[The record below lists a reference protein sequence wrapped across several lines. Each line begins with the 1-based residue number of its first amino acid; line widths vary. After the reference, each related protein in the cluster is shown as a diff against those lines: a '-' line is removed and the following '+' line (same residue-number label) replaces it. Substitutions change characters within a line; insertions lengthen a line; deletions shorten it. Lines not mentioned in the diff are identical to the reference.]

1 VDQPDDRTVV
11 RLGSLLMPR
20 AAGRDQ
26 TGPMERLVRLIGAL
40 TAHPGGAPAELL
52 LTAVDPPGEAL
63 RGSAGESHDEAR
75 RKMLSRDLEHLNALG
90 YDVRNVAEIGS
101 EGRYVMRARDNRL
114 QVSLSAQ
121 QRGELLRAALAAGL
135 DDMARHLG
143 DDDGAGA
150 AEAGDGHDGAERG
163 DRDDPDGPPG
173 VRTGRSAALD
183 LVQRATARRC
193 RVRFTYK
200 GESRAVDPAR
210 VHSGPSGWYLSG
222 REAGSSLVKEFVVS
236 RMSDV
241 ELDPPGSAP
250 AYDEPV
256 RPSLDPLSWEV
267 EPPLDVVLGLAAEHR
282 VLVENLLGAA
292 PSVAPGEDG
301 ELLLGYRVTNR
312 RVLRN
317 RVYELGTRVRV
328 VSPAVVR
335 DEIIAEL
342 RAFVAGAS

>member
-1 VDQPDDRTVV
+1 
-11 RLGSLLMPR
+11 
-20 AAGRDQ
+20 
-26 TGPMERLVRLIGAL
+26 MERLVRLIGAL
-40 TAHPGGAPAELL
+40 NAHPGGAPAELL
-52 LTAVDPPGEAL
+52 LTAVDPPSEAL
-63 RGSAGESHDEAR
+63 HGSSAEVHDEAR

-90 YDVRNVAEIGS
+90 YDVRNVAEVGA

-135 DDMARHLG
+135 DDMAHHLG
-143 DDDGAGA
+143 DDGDAGDV
-150 AEAGDGHDGAERG
+150 EAGGD
-163 DRDDPDGPPG
+163 DRDNRAGTA
-173 VRTGRSAALD
+173 RAAALD

-222 REAGSSLVKEFVVS
+222 RETASSLVKEFVVS

-250 AYDEPV
+250 AYDEPS
-256 RPSLDPLSWEV
+256 RRSLDPLSWEV
-267 EPPLDVVLGLAAEHR
+267 DPPLEVVLGLAAEHR

-292 PSVAPGEDG
+292 ASVGQGTNG
-301 ELLLGYRVTNR
+301 ELLLGYEVTNR

-317 RVYELGTRVRV
+317 RVYELGSRVRV

-335 DEIIAEL
+335 DEILAEL
-342 RAFVAGAS
+342 RSFVAGAS

>member
-1 VDQPDDRTVV
+1 VLLKAVSPDDA
-11 RLGSLLMPR
+11 S
-20 AAGRDQ
+20 
-26 TGPMERLVRLIGAL
+26 
-40 TAHPGGAPAELL
+40 
-52 LTAVDPPGEAL
+52 
-63 RGSAGESHDEAR
+63 DEAR

-90 YDVRNVAEIGS
+90 YDVRNVAEVGA

-114 QVSLSAQ
+114 QVSLTAQ
-121 QRGELLRAALAAGL
+121 QRGELLRAALASGL

-143 DDDGAGA
+143 DDDAARGEPAGLEDDRGSRPGAG
-150 AEAGDGHDGAERG
+150 
-163 DRDDPDGPPG
+163 
-173 VRTGRSAALD
+173 TGRSAALD

-222 REAGSSLVKEFVVS
+222 RETGSSLVKEFVVS

-250 AYDEPV
+250 AYDEPS
-256 RPSLDPLSWEV
+256 RRSLDPLSWEV
-267 EPPLDVVLGLAAEHR
+267 DPPVDVVLGLAAEHR

-292 PSVAPGEDG
+292 ASVAPGQNG
-301 ELLLGYRVTNR
+301 ELHLGYRVTNR
-312 RVLRN
+312 KVLRN

-328 VSPAVVR
+328 VSPAAVR
-335 DEIIAEL
+335 DEILAEL
-342 RAFVAGAS
+342 RSFVADAS

>member
-1 VDQPDDRTVV
+1 
-11 RLGSLLMPR
+11 
-20 AAGRDQ
+20 
-26 TGPMERLVRLIGAL
+26 MERLVRLIGAL

-52 LTAVDPPGEAL
+52 LTAVDPPSEAL

-90 YDVRNVAEIGS
+90 YDVRNVAEVGS

-114 QVSLSAQ
+114 QVSLTAQ

-143 DDDGAGA
+143 DEGVGGEGVD
-150 AEAGDGHDGAERG
+150 G
-163 DRDDPDGPPG
+163 DRDDADGPPG

-222 REAGSSLVKEFVVS
+222 RETGSSLVKEFVVS

-241 ELDPPGSAP
+241 ELEPPGSAP
-250 AYDEPV
+250 AYDEAV

-267 EPPLDVVLGLAAEHR
+267 DPPLDVVLGLAAEHR
-282 VLVENLLGAA
+282 VLVENLLGPAT
-292 PSVAPGEDG
+292 SVAEAENG

-335 DEIIAEL
+335 DEILAEL
-342 RAFVAGAS
+342 RTFVAGAS

>member
-1 VDQPDDRTVV
+1 
-11 RLGSLLMPR
+11 MPR

-26 TGPMERLVRLIGAL
+26 TAPMERLVRLIGAL

-52 LTAVDPPGEAL
+52 LTAVDPPSEAL
-63 RGSAGESHDEAR
+63 RGVAAEVHDEAR

-90 YDVRNVAEIGS
+90 YDVRNVAEVGA

-114 QVSLSAQ
+114 QVSLTAQ

-143 DDDGAGA
+143 DEGDAGGVEA
-150 AEAGDGHDGAERG
+150 AGGDGENRAGTARA
-163 DRDDPDGPPG
+163 
-173 VRTGRSAALD
+173 AALD

-222 REAGSSLVKEFVVS
+222 RETGSSLVKEFVVS

-250 AYDEPV
+250 AYDEPS
-256 RPSLDPLSWEV
+256 RRSLDPLSWDV
-267 EPPLDVVLGLAAEHR
+267 DPPVDVVLGLAAEHR

-292 PSVAPGEDG
+292 ASVEHGTAG

-328 VSPAVVR
+328 VSPAAVR
-335 DEIIAEL
+335 EEILAEL
-342 RAFVAGAS
+342 GSFLAGTP

>member
-1 VDQPDDRTVV
+1 
-11 RLGSLLMPR
+11 MPR

-52 LTAVDPPGEAL
+52 LTAVDPPAEAL
-63 RGSAGESHDEAR
+63 RGSTAEAHEEAR

-90 YDVRNVAEIGS
+90 YDVRNVAEVGA

-114 QVSLSAQ
+114 QVSLTAQ

-143 DDDGAGA
+143 DGENAGGVDAGDVEDDRDSRTGAG
-150 AEAGDGHDGAERG
+150 
-163 DRDDPDGPPG
+163 
-173 VRTGRSAALD
+173 TGRSAALD

-222 REAGSSLVKEFVVS
+222 RETGSSLVKEFVVS
-236 RMSDV
+236 RMSNV
-241 ELDPPGSAP
+241 ELDPPGSAS
-250 AYDEPV
+250 AYDEPS
-256 RPSLDPLSWEV
+256 RRSLDPLSWEV
-267 EPPLDVVLGLAAEHR
+267 DPPLDVVLGLAAEHR

-292 PSVAPGEDG
+292 ASVTEGENG

-328 VSPAVVR
+328 VSPAAVR
-335 DEIIAEL
+335 DEILAEL
-342 RAFVAGAS
+342 GSFVAGAS